1 MGSLITVIFNH
12 DNFAS
17 WLFLLAICFSFLGD
31 LFMARIIS
39 LSNQRIIDGAIGFGF
54 AHLVY
59 IIAFNKLSPITYN
72 WWLILLGIGI
82 SLVLYYIVVYNSEL
96 SGQILIAS
104 FLYSS
109 LLATFLITIA
119 SFILTSEVNLF
130 VQITSFTGVLLF
142 VISDSII
149 AINEF
154 KQEIKHASE
163 IIAVTYILS
172 QVSLQLSAYFSL
184 T

>member
-1 MGSLITVIFNH
+1 
-12 DNFAS
+12 
-17 WLFLLAICFSFLGD
+17 
-31 LFMARIIS
+31 
-39 LSNQRIIDGAIGFGF
+39 
-54 AHLVY
+54 
-59 IIAFNKLSPITYN
+59 
-72 WWLILLGIGI
+72 
-82 SLVLYYIVVYNSEL
+82 
-96 SGQILIAS
+96 
-104 FLYSS
+104 
-109 LLATFLITIA
+109 
-119 SFILTSEVNLF
+119 
-130 VQITSFTGVLLF
+130 LF